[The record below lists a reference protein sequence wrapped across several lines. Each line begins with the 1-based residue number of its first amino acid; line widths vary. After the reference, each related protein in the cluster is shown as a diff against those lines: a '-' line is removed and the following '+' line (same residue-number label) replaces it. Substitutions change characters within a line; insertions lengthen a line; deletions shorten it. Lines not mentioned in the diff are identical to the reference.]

1 MEKKIFKLLYSL
13 IAKDAD
19 IAALEN
25 PTMKEQIDALKAKI
39 GEDFKMVT
47 EITASSED

>member
-1 MEKKIFKLLYSL
+1 MDKKVMKLLYSM
-13 IAKDAD
+13 IAKDIE

-25 PTMKEQIDALKAKI
+25 PTVKEQFETLKVKI

-47 EITASSED
+47 DITSSAE